1 MEGKEKKEYLLHGNF
16 IAYGISAVCCMLYG
30 IRFRSLCAFF
40 GGKEPFSIYRYIL
53 DVLISPLNERVGVGG
68 VRKEIVQ

>member
-16 IAYGISAVCCMLYG
+16 IAYGISEVCCMV
-30 IRFRSLCAFF
+30 FVSDNCARFF